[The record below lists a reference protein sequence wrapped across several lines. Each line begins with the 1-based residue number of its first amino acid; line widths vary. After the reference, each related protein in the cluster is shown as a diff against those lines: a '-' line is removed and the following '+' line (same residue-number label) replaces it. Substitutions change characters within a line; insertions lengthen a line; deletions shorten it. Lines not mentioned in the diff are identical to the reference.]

1 MGGVRRVPVDSWN
14 TTPSDVL
21 VSTVVHQMYP
31 HPGKAGQRYQSIA
44 QGKTNTAAHPR
55 MHTIYGTVQYCYE
68 IELVKKSP
76 FSQNCLLAIDCLN
89 YYWYLQSVVVLH
101 IFENIFVEDWIGYSY
116 KYPAQ
121 FISSNKIE
129 V

>member
-21 VSTVVHQMYP
+21 VSTVVRQMYS

-76 FSQNCLLAIDCLN
+76 FSQNCLLAIDCLITGTCICSQSL
-89 YYWYLQSVVVLH
+89 YY
-101 IFENIFVEDWIGYSY
+101 IFLKIFL
-116 KYPAQ
+116 
-121 FISSNKIE
+121 
-129 V
+129 

>member
-21 VSTVVHQMYP
+21 VSTVVRQMYP

-55 MHTIYGTVQYCYE
+55 MHTIYSTVQYCYE
-68 IELVKKSP
+68 IDLVKKVHSAKIACWP
-76 FSQNCLLAIDCLN
+76 LTVLIITGICSQLL
-89 YYWYLQSVVVLH
+89 YY
-101 IFENIFVEDWIGYSY
+101 IFLKIFL
-116 KYPAQ
+116 
-121 FISSNKIE
+121 
-129 V
+129 

>member
-44 QGKTNTAAHPR
+44 QGKTNTAAHHR

-68 IELVKKSP
+68 IDLVKKVHSAKIACWP
-76 FSQNCLLAIDCLN
+76 LTVLLLVHVFAVSRCIT
-89 YYWYLQSVVVLH
+89 Y
-101 IFENIFVEDWIGYSY
+101 F
-116 KYPAQ
+116 
-121 FISSNKIE
+121 
-129 V
+129 